1 MKTLTIA
8 GNVGRDAELRRTQGG
23 DPVLNFPVAVEDRS
37 GKEKVTFWFDVSLWG
52 KRGESLGQYIKK
64 GTRIAVT
71 GDLTRREHDGKTF
84 LGVKA
89 SDVTLLGGGEQR
101 DEPSSKAQ
109 AADRAQRPTGGA
121 PAGGRYDDMADE
133 IPFNAC
139 VL

>member
-52 KRGESLGQYIKK
+52 KRGESLAQYIKK
-64 GTRIAVT
+64 GSRIAVT

-89 SDVTLLGGGEQR
+89 SDVTLLGSGEPR
-101 DEPSSKAQ
+101 EEPRKERQ
-109 AADRAQRPTGGA
+109 QPTGGA
-121 PAGGRYDDMADE
+121 PAGGMDDE
-133 IPFNAC
+133 IPFHWEARA
-139 VL
+139 

>member
-8 GNVGRDAELRRTQGG
+8 GNVGRDAELRRTGNG

-64 GTRIAVT
+64 GSRIAVT
-71 GDLTRREHDGKTF
+71 GDLTRREHEGKTF

-101 DEPSSKAQ
+101 EEPRQ
-109 AADRAQRPTGGA
+109 ERQQPTGGA
-121 PAGGRYDDMADE
+121 PAGGINSRDMDDE
-133 IPFNAC
+133 IPFNKEWR
-139 VL
+139 

>member
-8 GNVGRDAELRRTQGG
+8 GNVGRDAELRRTGNG

-84 LGVKA
+84 LGVRA
-89 SDVTLLGGGEQR
+89 SDVTLLGGGDR
-101 DEPSSKAQ
+101 DDGGMSSKAQ
-109 AADRAQRPTGGA
+109 AADRAQRPA
-121 PAGGRYDDMADE
+121 RDDLEDSD
-133 IPFNAC
+133 IPF
-139 VL
+139 